1 MPPVV
6 LLALIGAAGI
16 AGYRILSSHAASS
29 PKAPERRSSGP
40 TRHSA
45 PPIRDLGSL
54 EWDESTG
61 VYRPER
67 RRKN

>member
-6 LLALIGAAGI
+6 LLALVGAAGI
-16 AGYRILSSHAASS
+16 AGYRILSSLAASGTN
-29 PKAPERRSSGP
+29 APERRTSGP
-40 TRHSA
+40 TRKSA

-54 EWDESTG
+54 EWDENAG

-67 RRKN
+67 QN